1 MIIGAC
7 FFGFYSA
14 IFFIGSFGPNLTGML
29 GPATATGIL
38 AFMFIMLARSPK
50 TETHIGKISKPAFVI
65 LCLIAMLLSGIIIT
79 RLTNQTPS
87 QSQNQS
93 PLVNEQSDNTQS
105 NSSVQDN
112 AKSIIDTKS
121 EVLAEKQTQTTEY
134 SQKRPI
140 SKYDNLSF
148 GIPGPA
154 DTIIDRIGY
163 ALGYIEKHEQPAWVI
178 YRMTADEATTKAVK
192 RGDDFRPDPQIP
204 TGSATLADYR
214 SSGYDRGHLAPA
226 ADMAFSGQT
235 MSDSFY
241 MSNMSPQ
248 KPAFNRGVWM
258 NLEAQIRQFA
268 ISEKDIYVVTGPIF
282 PKDKTITVG
291 SNAVTV
297 PPAYY
302 KVVYDLTPPQKMIG
316 FIVPHEGS
324 KASLSSFAV
333 TVDAVEDATGLNFFS
348 TLSEDQ
354 QAALEGTIT
363 IDAWDWS
370 KFKNSGSGSK
380 SFENGSVGGQ
390 KFPNATGKYWVSSS
404 GLRHNSSCTYF
415 RNSNGHGTD
424 DPDAGKRDC
433 KRCGGSLR

>member
-1 MIIGAC
+1 M
-7 FFGFYSA
+7 
-14 IFFIGSFGPNLTGML
+14 
-29 GPATATGIL
+29 
-38 AFMFIMLARSPK
+38 
-50 TETHIGKISKPAFVI
+50 
-65 LCLIAMLLSGIIIT
+65 
-79 RLTNQTPS
+79 
-87 QSQNQS
+87 
-93 PLVNEQSDNTQS
+93 
-105 NSSVQDN
+105 
-112 AKSIIDTKS
+112 
-121 EVLAEKQTQTTEY
+121 
-134 SQKRPI
+134 
-140 SKYDNLSF
+140 
-148 GIPGPA
+148 
-154 DTIIDRIGY
+154 
-163 ALGYIEKHEQPAWVI
+163 
-178 YRMTADEATTKAVK
+178 
-192 RGDDFRPDPQIP
+192 PD
-204 TGSATLADYR
+204 
-214 SSGYDRGHLAPA
+214 
-226 ADMAFSGQT
+226 
-235 MSDSFY
+235 
-241 MSNMSPQ
+241 
-248 KPAFNRGVWM
+248 
-258 NLEAQIRQFA
+258 
-268 ISEKDIYVVTGPIF
+268 
-282 PKDKTITVG
+282 
-291 SNAVTV
+291 
-297 PPAYY
+297 PAYY